1 MAISRRNLL
10 CKGQG
15 CFGDGRFQS
24 RKGRIWLRVIRAGPI
39 RSENN
44 LVLSAVFRL
53 CRIMPG
59 EDQGWKSWS
68 DAVEFFWE

>member
-1 MAISRRNLL
+1 MADSEGPMAVKWSLN
-10 CKGQG
+10 
-15 CFGDGRFQS
+15 
-24 RKGRIWLRVIRAGPI
+24 WLGVIRAGPI

-68 DAVEFFWE
+68 DAVEFCLE